1 MEPPPYRLSRVLKA
15 AEQRGGFD
23 YPGLMASLAVNPASG
38 AGLKESVRMGVMQK
52 VLRAIAA
59 PVLALAIPL
68 TASAQGLIRDAEIEQ
83 ILRDYSDP
91 LFEAAGL
98 KPDDVN
104 IYIVQDDTLNAF
116 VAAGQNMFLHT
127 GLIME
132 SRTPEELKGVI
143 AHETGHI
150 AGGHS
155 VTREAA
161 MGSASGTS
169 LITMGLGALALFAG
183 APDAALALFGSAPQ
197 FGLMTIFKFTRVEE
211 SASDQYGLSF
221 LEKTG
226 QSADGLVSFMEH
238 FRYQEL
244 MSETRRDPYFRSH
257 PISSD
262 RIGAITKR
270 AREVSAKAKPQSPET
285 IEQLA
290 MMKAKL
296 VGFIGPPARVASRYP
311 ASDTSVPA
319 RYARAIAAYRAVD
332 IKAALTQTQSLID
345 EQPMNPYFQ
354 ELKGQILFESGKSM
368 ESVEPHRKSVELAPQ
383 HALLKVNLARSL
395 IGTKDDVAIKEAEG
409 LLMDAIRLEPDNAFA
424 WNQLAIAYAKQS
436 RIGDADLATAEEAY
450 IVGDLARAYNF
461 ARRARD
467 KLDMSTPN
475 GRRADDIMALSD
487 PRNNPRAMRRS
498 LTDMALQHQH

>member
-1 MEPPPYRLSRVLKA
+1 MGLLKNVLPA
-15 AEQRGGFD
+15 
-23 YPGLMASLAVNPASG
+23 LATA
-38 AGLKESVRMGVMQK
+38 
-52 VLRAIAA
+52 
-59 PVLALAIPL
+59 VLAFTAPL

-83 ILRDYSDP
+83 ILRGYADP

-98 KPDDVN
+98 KPSDVN
-104 IYIVQDDTLNAF
+104 IYIVQDDSLNAF

-161 MGSASGTS
+161 MGAASNTS

-197 FGLMTIFKFTRVEE
+197 FGLMTMFKFTRVEE
-211 SASDQYGLSF
+211 SAADQYGLSF

-226 QSADGLVSFMEH
+226 QSADGLASFMEN

-244 MSETRRDPYFRSH
+244 MSESRRDPYFRSH

-262 RIGAITKR
+262 RIAALSRR
-270 AREVSAKAKPQSPET
+270 AKEVTAKANPQSAED
-285 IEQLA
+285 IEHLA

-296 VGFIGPPARVASRYP
+296 VGFIGPANRVASRYP
-311 ASDTSVPA
+311 SSDTSLPA
-319 RYARAIAAYRAVD
+319 KYARAIAAYRAVD
-332 IKAALTQTQSLID
+332 IKLSLSLTDELIAIEPD
-345 EQPMNPYFQ
+345 NAYFH
-354 ELKGQILFESGKSM
+354 ELKGQILFESGRAA
-368 ESVEPHRKSVELAPQ
+368 ESVPDHRKAVELAPQ

-395 IGTKDDVAIKEAEG
+395 IGTKEESDLAEAEG
-409 LLMDAIRLEPDNAFA
+409 LLMDAIQLEHDNSFA
-424 WNQLAIAYAKQS
+424 WNQLAIVYARQG

-450 IVGDLARAYNF
+450 YRGDMSRAFVF
-461 ARRARD
+461 ATRARD
-467 KLDMSTPN
+467 KLTLQTPN
-475 GRRADDIMALSD
+475 GQRADDIMAMSD
-487 PRNNPRAMRRS
+487 PRNRPRGGGRGGFTGLS
-498 LTDMALQHQH
+498 LQTQ